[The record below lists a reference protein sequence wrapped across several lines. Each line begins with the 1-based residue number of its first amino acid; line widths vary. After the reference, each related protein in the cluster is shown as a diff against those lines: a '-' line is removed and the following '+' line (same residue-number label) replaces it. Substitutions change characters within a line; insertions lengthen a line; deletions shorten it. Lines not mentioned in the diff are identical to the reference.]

1 MNAPTL
7 EQQLDALIEAHG
19 LSSITLARIAT
30 AKRTHWAVYAQ
41 ADGKCGANL
50 GKGETAQAALAY
62 AMEDL
67 AAQRVVVLV
76 VPDLAAM
83 EQVA

>member
-19 LSSITLARIAT
+19 LSSITLARIVS
-30 AKRTHWAVYAQ
+30 AKRTHWAIYAH
-41 ADGKCGANL
+41 ADGKCAGNQ
-50 GKGETAQAALAY
+50 GKGETAQVALAY
-62 AMEDL
+62 ALEDL
-67 AAQRVVVLV
+67 AAQRVVVPV

-83 EQVA
+83 EQAA